1 MQRLV
6 GAREHLDG
14 DLADA
19 RTLEGNLRDLRRIN
33 RFFGGV
39 ALSRR
44 ALDALLDRASL
55 PSDQPVTLLD
65 VGTGGADIP
74 IRLIADWR
82 RQGRR
87 LQVLGIDNRAEVLAA
102 AARARPAL
110 LTENELTL
118 RIADGRRLPFEDG
131 SFDVAHASL
140 VLHHLDPD
148 EALALVRE
156 MARVSRRG
164 VVLNDLSRSWLGW
177 IGAWLLLHALTRNAF
192 TRHDGPLSV
201 RRAYSLPEARS
212 LLAEAGLRVVYEE
225 TGFVGHRWVLAG
237 VRG

>member
-1 MQRLV
+1 MQRLA
-6 GAREHLDG
+6 GPREHLDG
-14 DLADA
+14 DLSDT
-19 RTLEGNLRDLRRIN
+19 RTLEGNLRDLSRIN

-39 ALSRR
+39 TLSRR

-55 PSDQPVTLLD
+55 PSDQPVTVLD

-87 LQVLGIDNRAEVLAA
+87 LKVLGIDNRAEVLAA

-201 RRAYSLPEARS
+201 RRAYSLPEARAI
-212 LLAEAGLRVVYEE
+212 LAEAGLRVVHEE

-237 VRG
+237 VRR